1 MSNQLDEIIIENY
14 NPQWP
19 ALFEQEAK
27 VLTKTL
33 NNQNVIAIEHFGST
47 AIPGLR
53 AKPIID
59 IMVLVTSLE
68 EAKKDIP
75 QIESLGYAYWA
86 DNPKKDRLFFVKGL
100 PPYGPRTHHIHIAE
114 IGTELHERLLFRDY
128 LREHPEAAQ
137 EYSHLK
143 DTVAKQYKEDREA
156 YTEAKTHFVQAV
168 TDKAKA
174 RKKKA

>member
-68 EAKKDIP
+68 EAKKTF
-75 QIESLGYAYWA
+75 
-86 DNPKKDRLFFVKGL
+86 PK
-100 PPYGPRTHHIHIAE
+100 
-114 IGTELHERLLFRDY
+114 
-128 LREHPEAAQ
+128 
-137 EYSHLK
+137 
-143 DTVAKQYKEDREA
+143 
-156 YTEAKTHFVQAV
+156 
-168 TDKAKA
+168 
-174 RKKKA
+174 